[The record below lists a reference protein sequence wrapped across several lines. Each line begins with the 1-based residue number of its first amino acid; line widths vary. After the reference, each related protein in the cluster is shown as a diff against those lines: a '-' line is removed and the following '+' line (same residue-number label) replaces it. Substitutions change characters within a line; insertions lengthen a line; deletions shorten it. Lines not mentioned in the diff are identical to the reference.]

1 MSRALA
7 KAPPR
12 ALAPVANAE
21 EARAQLA
28 AARERLARQL
38 HAVEEQV
45 TAVTKTL
52 GWRELVR
59 RHPYACA
66 GGALLFG
73 YALGRLFSR
82 K

>member
-1 MSRALA
+1 MSQMV

-12 ALAPVANAE
+12 ALAPVASAA
-21 EARAQLA
+21 EAREALS
-28 AARERLARQL
+28 AARERLIDRLVIVEAKALDVASHL
-38 HAVEEQV
+38 H
-45 TAVTKTL
+45 
-52 GWRELVR
+52 WRALVR
-59 RHPYACA
+59 RHPVACA